1 MGFCDTYSKWLL
13 GGKGGK
19 GLTAGSVVKGVF
31 TFPAV
36 AFCVVSDTVSSKPS
50 K

>member
-13 GGKGGK
+13 GGK